1 MQRKLVYVELKSGY
15 DDNGPAW
22 IGYGLVNRTGKT
34 IYFNGT
40 ALQKGN
46 GVSGNY
52 FSGEDE
58 YWVTGIK
65 KNAEH
70 RYPWGNGKIQID
82 KDAIAE
88 YKELTGLKEL
98 LKSKYEIVQL
108 DNTTHAEY
116 HERQNEKL

>member
-1 MQRKLVYVELKSGY
+1 MQRKLIYVELKTGY
-15 DDNGPAW
+15 EDNGPAW
-22 IGYGLVNRTGKT
+22 IGYGLYNRTGKT
-34 IYFNGT
+34 IYFNGK

-70 RYPWGNGKIQID
+70 RYPWGKGKIMID
-82 KDAIAE
+82 KDAVAE
-88 YKELTGLKEL
+88 YMEITLQNELP
-98 LKSKYEIVQL
+98 KSKYEVVEL
-108 DNTTHAEY
+108 DKIIPAEF
-116 HERQNEKL
+116 HVKQNEKY